1 MMGVLF
7 VCTGNTCRSPL
18 AAALFERAVRRTAP
32 GLARATSA
40 GVGALE
46 GEPAS
51 PGARAVAGE
60 LGLDLEGHRS
70 RSVTPE
76 MVAAADLI
84 LTMERRHKERVLS
97 MAPQAA
103 GKVFTLAEYVGES
116 ADVEDPYQ
124 ADLPRY
130 REVAARLER
139 LTEQALR
146 RLAREAGRA
155 AGVVAVGWDH
165 GGEVLKEAVVQA
177 IRERGMVPL
186 ELSREASANDDYP
199 DPAQRVAQ
207 AVSEGRAELGVLMCG
222 TGIGVSI
229 AANKVPGIRAALC
242 HDVFSARMARA
253 HNDANV
259 LTLGGRVVGPGLA
272 AEVVRAFLD
281 GRFEGG
287 RHGRRLDKIAAMER
301 LYAGAPGGPGPA
313 GPTPG

>member
-1 MMGVLF
+1 MIGVLF

-51 PGARAVAGE
+51 PGARTVAGE
-60 LGLDLEGHRS
+60 LGLDLESHRS

-76 MVAAADLI
+76 LVAAADLI
-84 LTMERRHKERVLS
+84 LTMERRHKERVLA

-165 GGEVLKEAVVQA
+165 GGAALKEAVLQA

-186 ELSREASANDDYP
+186 ELSGEASANDDYP

-207 AVSEGRAELGVLMCG
+207 AVAEGRAELGVLMCG

-272 AEVVRAFLD
+272 ADVVRAFLD

-301 LYAGAPGGPGPA
+301 SYAGGSGEPGPA
-313 GPTPG
+313 GPAAG